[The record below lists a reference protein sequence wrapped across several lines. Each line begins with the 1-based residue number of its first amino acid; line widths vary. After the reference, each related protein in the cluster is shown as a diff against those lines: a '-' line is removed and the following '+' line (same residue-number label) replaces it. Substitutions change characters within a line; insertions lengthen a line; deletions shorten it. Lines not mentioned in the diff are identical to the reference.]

1 MSSATLTRPETAT
14 PCTGADP
21 EIFHDDTQ
29 AAAARKVCAGCPLAD
44 YCRTQARDNREWG
57 TWGGETSAER
67 AAAGHPPAGWR
78 GRGHKIQLKPCGTT
92 AAYRRHLRAGQKP
105 CRACKTA
112 EYVRRA
118 ERTAARTSPRRHPT
132 STRKQT

>member
-1 MSSATLTRPETAT
+1 MTSTTLARPEAAT

-21 EIFHDDTQ
+21 EIFHDDAQ
-29 AAAARKVCAGCPLAD
+29 AAAARTLCAGCPFAD
-44 YCRTQARDNREWG
+44 HCRTQARENREWG

-78 GRGHKIQLKPCGTT
+78 GRGHKTPLKPCGTT

-105 CRACKTA
+105 CRPCKSA
-112 EYVRRA
+112 EYLRRA
-118 ERTAARTSPRRHPT
+118 ERAAAGPDRPRR
-132 STRKQT
+132 STRKRSHT